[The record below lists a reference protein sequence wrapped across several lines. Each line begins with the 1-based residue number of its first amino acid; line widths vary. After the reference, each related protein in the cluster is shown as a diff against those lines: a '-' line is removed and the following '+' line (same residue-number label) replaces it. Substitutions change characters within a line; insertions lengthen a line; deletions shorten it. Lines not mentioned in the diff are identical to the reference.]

1 MTKIK
6 TEYDTYTNKKL
17 LINLVE
23 DVFKIDDI
31 EFGRIGGRLK
41 HSLKYA
47 ILTINGEEY
56 ISYSK
61 VILNQLEIYEVRNI
75 FVVLKEHRRSEFDD
89 RKYHK
94 LYPYQRIYHDT
105 TKKII

>member
-6 TEYDTYTNKKL
+6 TEYDPYTNIKL

-23 DVFKIDDI
+23 DIFKIDNI
-31 EFGRIGGRLK
+31 EFGRTKERLK

-47 ILTINGEEY
+47 ILTINDNEY
-56 ISYSK
+56 ITYSK
-61 VILNQLEIYEVRNI
+61 VILNQLKSGSFTNVE
-75 FVVLKEHRRSEFDD
+75 VVLKEHRLSEFDD

-94 LYPYQRIYHDT
+94 LY
-105 TKKII
+105 IIGELL